1 MVLLLIIVSATAA
14 ASDFHPGGYDKDCVL
29 CQINHLPLAESAA
42 PPIIPENEV
51 ISWLSP
57 CFDIGIQD
65 SGFVVS
71 LPGRSPPSR

>member
-1 MVLLLIIVSATAA
+1 MVLLLIILSATAA
-14 ASDFHPGGYDKDCVL
+14 AADFHPGGYDKECAL

-42 PPIIPENEV
+42 LPIVPENV
-51 ISWLSP
+51 VVSWLSP
-57 CFDIGIQD
+57 CLGIGIQD